1 MGELMVDLYNSK
13 GTTRFV
19 VVLVLN
25 EDETLTSRSEA
36 SKMYGGGAYV
46 LAGGSLQA
54 DGYY

>member
-1 MGELMVDLYNSK
+1 MVDLYNSK